1 MRFLQPGLFYVWAAL
16 LAVPIILYLFR
27 PRPRT
32 VLTSTLPFFKWLA
45 REHQDNAWLRRL
57 KQLLSLL
64 MTLCVIAAG
73 AAALGQL
80 VVSPAED
87 ELETVVILVD
97 RSASMEARK
106 GDGPTCHE
114 KAIRQLR
121 ERLAGLPAGVGVSV
135 IAYDR
140 RPEVLLARTVDRR
153 EVERTL
159 DSVEVR
165 PVAGDPEPAL
175 SLAHRLAAL
184 ETPAAIWHV
193 TDYSPELLTREKS
206 DDDEERE
213 ASADSDTAP
222 EEPAEPEET
231 PESTSE
237 EKLASDIEVKDFFVG
252 LPQPINAG
260 ITAFQLR
267 RVPLQQARLGY
278 EAFVQIR
285 SSANEPLAAEL
296 EVIREGDLVQ
306 LRKLTIPPGGVE
318 TLLVPIET
326 QAAFEEGEEKE
337 SSEDDS
343 TSKEDSQGETAGR
356 LTLKLNVEGD
366 VLETDNV
373 LHAWIPK
380 LKPIQV
386 LWLSEK
392 PDAFM
397 QLAFSTITG
406 SDDIQIL
413 QGSPSSWPPK
423 EPVDVVIFDGWVPD
437 EWPSDVEVI
446 AIEPP
451 KSSGPI
457 HTAKIP
463 GDGVPIDR
471 LRVSEREHPLLYGV
485 ATERISLRQRI
496 ILDSTGPLQPLWT
509 GPSGPVLVA
518 GESQGQRVL
527 VTAFRPEDSDRF
539 PLMTSFPI
547 FLANSVYWAA
557 ENRMS
562 RVSGN
567 SRRTGEI
574 VQLEGENLSWPS
586 AATGEAEGDAVELTG
601 EWNELTRPGLWETD
615 TGQRGSAAML
625 AVPETVLPFDAT
637 EEVAAASSDDADSAL
652 SAVLRG
658 DLVPL
663 LMWSM
668 LVLLLLESWLYHKH
682 AV

>member
-64 MTLCVIAAG
+64 MTLAVIAAG
-73 AAALGQL
+73 AASLGQL
-80 VVSPAED
+80 VVSPADD
-87 ELETVVILVD
+87 ELETVVILID
-97 RSASMEARK
+97 RSASMDARQT
-106 GDGPTCHE
+106 DGRSCHE
-114 KAIRQLR
+114 KAISLLR

-159 DSVEVR
+159 NSVTVR
-165 PVAGDPEPAL
+165 PVAGEAEPAL

-193 TDYSPELLTREKS
+193 TDYSPDLIVKEKEA
-206 DDDEERE
+206 DESEE
-213 ASADSDTAP
+213 PPDESGDEPKP
-222 EEPAEPEET
+222 EEADPDKAVDENAEPAIAT
-231 PESTSE
+231 
-237 EKLASDIEVKDFFVG
+237 DIELKDFLVG
-252 LPQPINAG
+252 IAQPVNAG

-285 SSANEPLAAEL
+285 GSSSDPLAAEL
-296 EVIREGDLVQ
+296 EVIREGELVQ

-318 TLLVPIET
+318 TLLVPIEA
-326 QAAFEEGEEKE
+326 QAALDEEGE
-337 SSEDDS
+337 SGASAGGS
-343 TSKEDSQGETAGR
+343 TSEEVDGDSAGR

-366 VLETDNV
+366 VLATDNV
-373 LHAWIPK
+373 VHAWIPK
-380 LKPIQV
+380 LKPIRV

-413 QGSPSSWPPK
+413 QGSPSTWPPK
-423 EPVDVVIFDGWVPD
+423 EPVDVAIFDGWVPD
-437 EWPSDVEVI
+437 EWPTNVEVI
-446 AIEPP
+446 AIQPP

-457 HTAKIP
+457 QTAKIP

-567 SRRTGEI
+567 NHRTGEI
-574 VQLEGENLSWPS
+574 VQLEGEMLSWPS
-586 AATGEAEGDAVELTG
+586 AATGEAETDDTIKLTG
-601 EWNELTRPGLWETD
+601 EWNELTQPGLWETD

-625 AVPETVLPFDAT
+625 AVSETVLPFDAT
-637 EEVAAASSDDADSAL
+637 EEVAAASSDDADSAF
-652 SAVLRG
+652 SALLRG

-668 LVLLLLESWLYHKH
+668 LVLLLVESWLYHKH

>member
-64 MTLCVIAAG
+64 MTLAVIAAG
-73 AAALGQL
+73 AASLGQL
-80 VVSPAED
+80 VVSPADD
-87 ELETVVILVD
+87 ELETVVILID
-97 RSASMEARK
+97 RSASMDARQT
-106 GDGPTCHE
+106 DGRSCHE
-114 KAIRQLR
+114 KAISLLR

-159 DSVEVR
+159 NSVTVR
-165 PVAGDPEPAL
+165 PVAGEAEPAL

-193 TDYSPELLTREKS
+193 TDYSPDLIVKEKEA
-206 DDDEERE
+206 DESEE
-213 ASADSDTAP
+213 PPDESGDEPKP
-222 EEPAEPEET
+222 EEADPDKAVDENAEPAIAT
-231 PESTSE
+231 
-237 EKLASDIEVKDFFVG
+237 DIELKDFLVG
-252 LPQPINAG
+252 IAQPVNAG

-285 SSANEPLAAEL
+285 GSSSDPLAAEL
-296 EVIREGDLVQ
+296 EVIREGELVQ

-318 TLLVPIET
+318 TLLVPIEA
-326 QAAFEEGEEKE
+326 QAALDEEGE
-337 SSEDDS
+337 SGASAGGS
-343 TSKEDSQGETAGR
+343 TSEEVDGDSAGR

-366 VLETDNV
+366 VLATDNV
-373 LHAWIPK
+373 VHAWIPK
-380 LKPIQV
+380 LKPIRV

-413 QGSPSSWPPK
+413 QGSPSTWPPK
-423 EPVDVVIFDGWVPD
+423 EPVDVAIFDGWVPD
-437 EWPSDVEVI
+437 EWPTNVEVI
-446 AIEPP
+446 AIQPP

-457 HTAKIP
+457 QTAKIP

-567 SRRTGEI
+567 NHRTGEI
-574 VQLEGENLSWPS
+574 VELEGEMLSWPS
-586 AATGEAEGDAVELTG
+586 AATGEAETDDTIKLTG
-601 EWNELTRPGLWETD
+601 EWNELTQPGLWETD

-625 AVPETVLPFDAT
+625 AVSETVLPFDAT
-637 EEVAAASSDDADSAL
+637 EEVAAASSDDADSAF
-652 SAVLRG
+652 SALLRG

-668 LVLLLLESWLYHKH
+668 LVLLLVESWLYHKH

>member
-106 GDGPTCHE
+106 DDGPTCHE
-114 KAIRQLR
+114 KAIRLLR

-193 TDYSPELLTREKS
+193 TDYSPDLLTREVANEK
-206 DDDEERE
+206 EE
-213 ASADSDTAP
+213 SADSEATP
-222 EEPAEPEET
+222 EESSAPVPGDATESPSEET
-231 PESTSE
+231 
-237 EKLASDIEVKDFFVG
+237 LASDIEVKDFFVG

-306 LRKLTIPPGGVE
+306 LRKLTIPPSGVE

-326 QAAFEEGEEKE
+326 QAALAEVDGEEPKE
-337 SSEDDS
+337 ETSE
-343 TSKEDSQGETAGR
+343 EDSQRQAAGR

-413 QGSPSSWPPK
+413 QGSPSTWPPK
-423 EPVDVVIFDGWVPD
+423 EPIDVAIFDGWVPD

-574 VQLEGENLSWPS
+574 VQLEGEKLSCPS
-586 AATGEAEGDAVELTG
+586 AATGDAEDDAVELTG
-601 EWNELTRPGLWETD
+601 ECNELTRPGLWETD

-625 AVPETVLPFDAT
+625 AVTETVLPFDAT
-637 EEVAAASSDDADSAL
+637 EKVAAASSDDADSAF
-652 SAVLRG
+652 SALLRG

-663 LMWSM
+663 LMWAM
-668 LVLLLLESWLYHKH
+668 LALLLLESWLYHKH